1 MRLKRRNTPQEAG
14 EDYGDYAD
22 DYYEE
27 PPRPRQRGGLVV
39 MMAVLGL
46 VIVGTAGAFAYR
58 AMFGTVAF
66 PSLPPIIKASI
77 APNKIVPSNGDA
89 QADYNRAT
97 QAAATQAAADK
108 LVSREEQPVSMEPP
122 KVGSRVVATI
132 PISAG
137 QNRLRRHQQR
147 LLRPPAGTSAPPFN
161 TASGSGA

>member
-1 MRLKRRNTPQEAG
+1 MSPAPAERYETEAPGHAQEAG

-77 APNKIVPSNGDA
+77 GPNKIVPNNGDCPSGQYCESA
-89 QADYNRAT
+89 
-97 QAAATQAAADK
+97 AAATRPLQINS
-108 LVSREEQPVSMEPP
+108 SRARS
-122 KVGSRVVATI
+122 SR
-132 PISAG
+132 
-137 QNRLRRHQQR
+137 
-147 LLRPPAGTSAPPFN
+147 
-161 TASGSGA
+161 